1 MTSKTGKETITIH
14 MLLDISRN
22 KGTQTMKFGQ
32 LIEYNM
38 GNNFLEKSGTKC
50 GGKAIPKPFSKIQN
64 IYLCISRLIFIQFS
78 FYFMLSR
85 DLLKYIETK
94 VLTTC
99 FYII

>member
-38 GNNFLEKSGTKC
+38 GHNFLEKSGTKY

-78 FYFMLSR
+78 FYFMLKSR
-85 DLLKYIETK
+85 PIKIY
-94 VLTTC
+94 
-99 FYII
+99 